1 MASHVETTPM
11 KKAADDTFEF
21 PVDLSTYRKVEINPF
36 TDTELS
42 AQQLEDLTF
51 NINLCRDAI
60 VFSRRAAPA
69 RGKLNSR
76 LEKVVCGKVWTPV
89 DTTGARWERAPL
101 DLEGSGGRSRSGRG
115 QRTQTASATVRVGSV
130 HKQTISSQSCRC
142 WLAEESSDCERS
154 PRRPWVAWPTRR
166 RWVSPMRYGN

>member
-60 VFSRRAAPA
+60 VFFTA
-69 RGKLNSR
+69 
-76 LEKVVCGKVWTPV
+76 CGSSK
-89 DTTGARWERAPL
+89 
-101 DLEGSGGRSRSGRG
+101 G
-115 QRTQTASATVRVGSV
+115 QVEQ
-130 HKQTISSQSCRC
+130 
-142 WLAEESSDCERS
+142 
-154 PRRPWVAWPTRR
+154 PP
-166 RWVSPMRYGN
+166 